1 MKKLLLVAVVLALSV
16 PVVAF
21 GGTPYT
27 DSFKEGKYRG
37 TITSVVPDLNGKKA
51 EMVVTREKDKVT
63 ATVTYEGGKEIWS
76 WDDKVLL
83 QKEIDPAT
91 GKEGMT
97 YGATATKPATTNSQ
111 AFNVNCKNK
120 TKNECDAGAD
130 ARFYWELKSSPS
142 KIDYIVYGVAKEEF
156 TKPEVQAK
164 KRHTFSFTQAQ

>member
-37 TITSVVPDLNGKKA
+37 TITSVVPDLNGKKV
-51 EMVVTREKDKVT
+51 EMVVVKKDGKIEAKVT
-63 ATVTYEGGKEIWS
+63 GDGVYEIWT
-76 WDDKVLL
+76 WTDKELFH
-83 QKEIDPAT
+83 KEIDPAT